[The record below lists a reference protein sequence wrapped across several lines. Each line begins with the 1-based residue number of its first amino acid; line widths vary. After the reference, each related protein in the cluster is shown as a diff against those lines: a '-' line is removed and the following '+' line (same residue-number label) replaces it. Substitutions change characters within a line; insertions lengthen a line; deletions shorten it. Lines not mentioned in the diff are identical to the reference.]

1 MTSPSGQGTPAAP
14 LAYGAATRGAALVT
28 GVLLGGYGM
37 GMGLFRRDCSEG
49 KVDA

>member
-1 MTSPSGQGTPAAP
+1 MTGPNAQGTPAAP
-14 LAYGAATRGAALVT
+14 LPYGATTRGAALVT

-37 GMGLFRRDCSEG
+37 DLFRRACSEG